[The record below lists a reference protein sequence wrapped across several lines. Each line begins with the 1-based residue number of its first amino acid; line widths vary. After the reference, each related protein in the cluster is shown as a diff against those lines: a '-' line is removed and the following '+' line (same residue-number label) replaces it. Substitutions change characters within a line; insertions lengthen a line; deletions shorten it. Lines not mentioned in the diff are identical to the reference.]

1 MTIYCGNAKY
11 LFVMSAKY
19 YTNDKL
25 ELRIPALQY
34 GKLAI
39 QAAQQGVD
47 ISKLIIREAA
57 ERRKGENAHSAT
69 ALPPVPAPMP
79 AAGATGMPRPVVVSG
94 ADPDLKL
101 R

>member
-1 MTIYCGNAKY
+1 
-11 LFVMSAKY
+11 MSTKY

-25 ELRIPALQY
+25 ELRIPVLQY

-47 ISKLIIREAA
+47 ISKLLIREAV
-57 ERRKGENAHSAT
+57 ELRKGNLHSVT
-69 ALPPVPAPMP
+69 SSPPVVCPVSTAG
-79 AAGATGMPRPVVVSG
+79 AAGIPQPVVVTG
-94 ADPDLKL
+94 EDPDLNL